1 MPPGWGICSTS
12 MILQGLNIDILLNY
26 VLLERFDAPEQV
38 IIGGMLSPGREV
50 PLNSV

>member
-1 MPPGWGICSTS
+1 
-12 MILQGLNIDILLNY
+12 MILQGLDVDILLYN